1 MHVKC
6 ILLFIWNSLAMS
18 NIIDAYCTY
27 RCTQEIKTH
36 TEETRE
42 MSSKNAYI
50 NRKRYS
56 LIYNINV
63 IHQLRLLPDLLPETV

>member
-1 MHVKC
+1 MMYVKC

-18 NIIDAYCTY
+18 NIIDVYCTY

-36 TEETRE
+36 TEETRD

-56 LIYNINV
+56 
-63 IHQLRLLPDLLPETV
+63 

>member
-1 MHVKC
+1 MYVKH

-56 LIYNINV
+56 LIYFVNNKY
-63 IHQLRLLPDLLPETV
+63 QL

>member
-1 MHVKC
+1 MTYLKC
-6 ILLFIWNSLAMS
+6 ILDFFLFIWNSLAMS

-56 LIYNINV
+56 LTLTSPNN
-63 IHQLRLLPDLLPETV
+63 

>member
-1 MHVKC
+1 MMYVKC

-18 NIIDAYCTY
+18 NIIDVYCTY

-56 LIYNINV
+56 LIYNVNINYDFY
-63 IHQLRLLPDLLPETV
+63 LTFYLKL

>member
-1 MHVKC
+1 MMYVKH
-6 ILLFIWNSLAMS
+6 ILLFISNSVAMS

-50 NRKRYS
+50 NRRRYF
-56 LIYNINV
+56 LIQNINV
-63 IHQLRLLPDLLPETV
+63 IHQL

>member
-1 MHVKC
+1 
-6 ILLFIWNSLAMS
+6 MS

-56 LIYNINV
+56 LIYNIN
-63 IHQLRLLPDLLPETV
+63 IKHQL

>member
-1 MHVKC
+1 MYVKH

-18 NIIDAYCTY
+18 NIIDAYFTY

-56 LIYNINV
+56 LIHIVNIK
-63 IHQLRLLPDLLPETV
+63 HQL